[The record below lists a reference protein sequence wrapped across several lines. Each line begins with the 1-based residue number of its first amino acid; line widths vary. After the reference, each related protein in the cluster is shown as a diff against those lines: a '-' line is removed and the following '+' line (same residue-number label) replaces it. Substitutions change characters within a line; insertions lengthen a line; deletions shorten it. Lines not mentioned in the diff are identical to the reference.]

1 MDDLELLQ
9 LSFCQEGACRAQE
22 VQGWSQSPDEP
33 CRAQVQGWSQSPDEP
48 TPEIHATVEL
58 STCMSQSCPFVS
70 ICPSFF
76 LNLVL

>member
-22 VQGWSQSPDEP
+22 
-33 CRAQVQGWSQSPDEP
+33 VQGWSQSPDEP